1 MSILTQLFLAL
12 VGSDLMSFTFSSAGH
27 LVSLLSVS
35 PYLIMT
41 AGPIKVKG
49 RGLKRRQTGGTG
61 SCNGS
66 KRIVL

>member
-35 PYLIMT
+35 PCLIMT
-41 AGPIKVKG
+41 AGPINVKG
-49 RGLKRRQTGGTG
+49 TGRKQT
-61 SCNGS
+61 S
-66 KRIVL
+66 